1 LSNELTIN
9 LKDDEKVKDEDKHV
23 FYVGMSLERV
33 GVHTILHFVH
43 NFPYHILNLNLD
55 MKASKWKNLIDNSI
69 LFKVNL
75 EPIKTENTEK
85 EEEKK
90 V

>member
-9 LKDDEKVKDEDKHV
+9 LKDEEKVKDEDKHV
-23 FYVGMSLERV
+23 FYVGMSLEKV

-43 NFPYHILNLNLD
+43 NFPYHILHLNLD

-69 LFKVNL
+69 LFKDYL
-75 EPIKTENTEK
+75 EPENTENKEK
-85 EEEKK
+85 EEEEQ
-90 V
+90 